1 MRTRGEVVTC
11 VDDNGISTCK
21 SNRWLVATV
30 GTATSCMRL
39 HSQLCSNPPSKEQSE
54 VMTGLLVWQLMVT
67 SFPEPSVL
75 HSSSKGSTVGQME
88 RVST

>member
-21 SNRWLVATV
+21 SNRWLVV
-30 GTATSCMRL
+30 TSCMRL